1 MVRQIKNETKK
12 SRFDKLVR
20 KEAINRFEQ
29 EINIWRN
36 SKGFQSYDIRLYDFL
51 MKTIKRK
58 TKAPAYNKLKKEV
71 QVLIKWGVLY
81 DAFGFAILKEYGY
94 ETYLKLYQDIE
105 GTHQVIDEFMTIET
119 AEREDIAGHI

>member
-1 MVRQIKNETKK
+1 MSKKIKNDTKK

-36 SKGFQSYDIRLYDFL
+36 SKGFQSYDIQLYDFL

-81 DAFGFAILKEYGY
+81 DAFGFAILKLYGY

-105 GTHQVIDEFMTIET
+105 GTHEVISEFMTIET
-119 AEREDIAGHI
+119 AEEDIAGYI